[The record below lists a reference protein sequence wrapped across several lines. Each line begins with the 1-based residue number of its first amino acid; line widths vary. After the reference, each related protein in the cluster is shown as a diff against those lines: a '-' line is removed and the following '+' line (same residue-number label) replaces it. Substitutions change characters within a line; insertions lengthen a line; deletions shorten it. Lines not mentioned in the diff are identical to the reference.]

1 MRMKSLVSQ
10 GDAAGLKK
18 WIQLIFV
25 FLVAIP
31 FAGFGVVM
39 TGWVV
44 RDLWTYS
51 AIQSWD
57 ATPAKLLEVALKGKR
72 NGKGGSLRATARYRY
87 EVDGKSYECERV
99 ALHTEADN
107 IGSFQRERGG
117 ELERLLKHEQPITA
131 YVNPDDPT
139 QAILFR
145 DLRPGMIALKGAFG
159 LVFSAIGFGIIAAVI
174 ATALGLGGKK
184 ASQSPTTEPW
194 QTKDAWRTGRIRT
207 SAAPAWGA
215 LVIAGFWNLFSAPAF
230 YTVAT
235 DGDAEWYVL
244 LIVGGFPVI
253 GVALAGWAC
262 YLWMQHWKWGV
273 SEFEM
278 AAVPGV
284 LGGPLAGVIHASRL
298 IETKEGIVIRLA
310 CIRSERDGKHT
321 KVTTIWEE
329 ERTIVRNLATAGGAT
344 TLIPVQFV
352 IPYDLPGS
360 DAKDVTWKLTAAAK
374 TTGIDYRS
382 EFDVPVFNTEASSPM
397 PSTIELDGGTLF
409 APVTLKSF
417 AKGASAVLEEDLPDR
432 KRLDFPMARQQ
443 ELSCGSM
450 LITLIWIGVCVG
462 LFYSD
467 APRFLAW
474 LFSAFG
480 LVLVAIT
487 VATVF
492 ERTWLEFSP
501 RGVNYTRRIAGFGR
515 KRSVASGDVVSVIAK
530 KSGMSSGT
538 TTYWKVELTDR
549 AGVRHKL
556 ATTIPRRQLAERLA
570 AEIEAMVGLS
580 QKRSSSESSRIKLE
594 SELPAELRAE

>member
-10 GDAAGLKK
+10 EDAAGPKK
-18 WIQLIFV
+18 WIQLFFV

-31 FAGFGVVM
+31 FAGFGVMM

-57 ATPAKLLEVALKGKR
+57 ATPATLLEAELKGKR
-72 NGKGGSLRATARYRY
+72 KGKGGSLRATARYRY
-87 EVDGKSYECERV
+87 EVDGKSYECDRV

-107 IGSFQRERGG
+107 IGSFQRERGE
-117 ELERLLKHEQPITA
+117 ELERLLKQGQPITA

-159 LVFSAIGFGIIAAVI
+159 LVFGAIGFGIIAAVI

-194 QTKDAWRTGRIRT
+194 QMKDAWRTGRIRT
-207 SAAPAWGA
+207 SAGPAWGA
-215 LVIAGFWNLFSAPAF
+215 LVMAGFWNLISGPAF
-230 YTVAT
+230 YMAAT
-235 DGDAEWYVL
+235 EGDIEWYILL
-244 LIVGGFPVI
+244 LIGAFPVI

-262 YLWMQHWKWGV
+262 YLWLQHWKWGV

-284 LGGPLAGVIHASRL
+284 LGGPLAGVIRVQRA
-298 IETKEGIVIRLA
+298 IETQDGIVVRLA
-310 CIRSERDGKHT
+310 CVRSESDGDSK

-329 ERTIVRNLATAGGAT
+329 ERTIVRNLSTTNGAT
-344 TLIPVQFV
+344 TLIPVQFL
-352 IPYDLPGS
+352 IPYDLPDS
-360 DAKDVTWKLTAAAK
+360 EAKDVTWKLSAAAK

-382 EFDVPVFNTEASSPM
+382 EFDVPVFKTEASSPT
-397 PSTIELDGGTLF
+397 PSTIELDDGTLF
-409 APVTLKSF
+409 APITLQSI
-417 AKGASAVLEEDLPDR
+417 AKGASALLEEDLPDR
-432 KRLDFPMARQQ
+432 KRLDFPMARQRG
-443 ELSCGSM
+443 LSLGFT
-450 LITLIWIGVCVG
+450 LFTLIWIGVCVG

-474 LFSAFG
+474 LFSAIA
-480 LVLVAIT
+480 LALVAML
-487 VATVF
+487 VATVL
-492 ERTWLEFSP
+492 ERTSLEFSP

-515 KRSVASGDVVSVIAK
+515 KRSVAPEDVVSVAAEK
-530 KSGMSSGT
+530 TGMSSNA

-570 AEIEAMVGLS
+570 AEIETMVGLS
-580 QKRSSSESSRIKLE
+580 QTRSSSESSRINLE
-594 SELPAELRAE
+594 SELPPELRGE